1 MIVYMEDLYE
11 IASEDLYTDNEDD
24 DLYLGDEDDYP
35 YGGLDCE

>member
-11 IASEDLYTDNEDD
+11 VTSEDLYTDNEDD
-24 DLYLGDEDDYP
+24 DLYLGDEEDYP